1 MSIEEQREAIFAK
14 VGEKF
19 GFVPNVIKEMATSPV
34 VVDAYLKGVEALSGG
49 AFTAQEVQVINL
61 AAATA
66 EECNYCKA
74 GHTAMA
80 KMAGVEASE
89 LELIKAGK
97 DPVDERL
104 KALACATRVIH
115 DKRGKLSAD
124 DLKCAESKGLT
135 KGDLYEIVAISAT
148 KMITTYINHIAG
160 TEIDKEFTDGVGC
173 AEVGAAVS
181 TGSGCCG

>member
-1 MSIEEQREAIFAK
+1 MSIEEQREAILAK
-14 VGEKF
+14 VEEKL

-34 VVDAYLKGVEALSGG
+34 VVDVYLKGVEALSGG
-49 AFTAQEVQVINL
+49 AFSPQEMQVINL

-97 DPVDERL
+97 DPVNERL
-104 KALACATRVIH
+104 QALVCATRVIH

-124 DLKCAESKGLT
+124 DLKCAEGKGLT
-135 KGDLYEIVAISAT
+135 RGELYEIVAISAT

-160 TEIDKEFTDGVGC
+160 TKIDKEFADGGC
-173 AEVGAAVS
+173 CEETGAAAS
-181 TGSGCCG
+181 TGCCG